1 MVNLNKNNLAQ
12 KHKEAE
18 MHPMLSQFVV
28 EVSLIKPLFEF
39 HVNDDCVGNY
49 YDNDE
54 LKTQINK
61 VHVRQDGENLGYL
74 SVSREYRNRE
84 SISVYGV
91 GSFRINKSRG
101 RHDETLTKDLKVA
114 LRNVKK
120 LLIGRDYTE
129 IANLIKS
136 SVADEVQ
143 SLFNRKQHTIGYS
156 INNGGLQTSFA
167 TLAYQA
173 MLDGKD
179 SITIPAI
186 NKFVKD
192 SKEFR
197 ERVAEYLE
205 VKALQ
210 EMIEDRRGY
219 GVSVYSNGSCAVY
232 DFSNAGVRRFKS
244 MDDLPDDIKN
254 RLPMFK
260 MMDMHEANALFGIK
274 LQGDMY
280 YIVSG
285 ELKLNT

>member
-39 HVNDDCVGNY
+39 HVNDDCVGSY
-49 YDNDE
+49 YDKDE
-54 LKTQINK
+54 VKAQINK

-84 SISVYGV
+84 PIFVYGV
-91 GSFRINKSRG
+91 GSFRVNKIRG
-101 RHDETLTKDLKVA
+101 RDETQTKDLKVA

-129 IANLIKS
+129 IAELIKKTVS
-136 SVADEVQ
+136 DEVQ
-143 SLFNRKQHTIGYS
+143 SLFNRRQHTLGYS
-156 INNGGLQTSFA
+156 ISNSRLQTTFA

-173 MLDGKD
+173 MLEGKD
-179 SITIPAI
+179 SITIPTM
-186 NKFVKD
+186 NKFIKD
-192 SKEFR
+192 SKEFK

-205 VKALQ
+205 IEALQ
-210 EMIEDRRGY
+210 KMIEDKRGY
-219 GVSVYSNGSCAVY
+219 GVSMYSNGSCAVY

-244 MDDLPDDIKN
+244 TDDLPDDIKN

-260 MMDMHEANALFGIK
+260 MMDMQEANALFGIK

-280 YIVSG
+280 FIVSG
-285 ELKLNT
+285 ELKLNA